1 MAEIAANGHDQSH
14 DRTRVAVPT
23 GGGEAVRSTNHE
35 GTFRFSDEIK
45 AIQSFL
51 E

>member
-1 MAEIAANGHDQSH
+1 MVNPMIGPEWRFQP
-14 DRTRVAVPT
+14 AVPT